1 MTRLNVYRPHAKV
14 NLGLEVLGL
23 RPDGFHEVRT
33 VLQTVALC
41 DTLEVHPAASEVTL
55 TCSDPALPAGEG
67 NLVVKAARLLQS
79 EFGVKAGARLELTK
93 RIPSQAGMGGGSSD
107 AAVALLAL
115 ARLWKVEAETDH
127 LVRLAAR
134 LGSDVPF
141 FLVGGTALGVGRGEE
156 VYPLPDAPQ
165 ADLVLAWGPNG
176 MPTAE
181 AYRIV
186 DEKLTAPRGAHTIRP
201 ILRGVVGRKLSEK
214 NFFNRF
220 EEAAA
225 HSAHAGEAQAV
236 REALTAAG
244 ATRALLCGSGAS
256 WAGFF
261 PTREAARAA
270 SAEVAR
276 RGFSA
281 VATETVPRS
290 AYWEKALPG
299 FGKEWLP

>member
-1 MTRLNVYRPHAKV
+1 MTRLNVYRPHAKI
-14 NLGLEVLGL
+14 NLGLEVLGV
-23 RPDGFHEVRT
+23 RPDGFHDVRT

-41 DTLEVHPAASEVTL
+41 DTLEVHPAPSEVTL
-55 TCSDPALPAGEG
+55 RCSDPALPAGEG
-67 NLVVKAARLLQS
+67 NLVVKAARLLQA
-79 EFGVKAGARLELTK
+79 EFGIRAGARLELAK
-93 RIPSQAGMGGGSSD
+93 RIPSQAGLGGGSSD

-115 ARLWKVEAETDH
+115 ARLWKVDVDQDRLTE
-127 LVRLAAR
+127 LAAR

-156 VYPLPDAPQ
+156 VYPLPDAPG
-165 ADLVLAWGPNG
+165 AHLVLAWGPSG

-181 AYRIV
+181 AYRLV

-214 NFFNRF
+214 SFFNRF

-225 HSAHAGEAQAV
+225 LSAHAGEARAV
-236 REALTAAG
+236 REALSAAG
-244 ATRALLCGSGAS
+244 ATRALLCGSGAA

-261 PTREAARAA
+261 PTREAARAGC
-270 SAEVAR
+270 SEVAR
-276 RGFSA
+276 RGLSA
-281 VATETVPRS
+281 VATETVARE